1 MVAFLHGKRQQNAA
15 MFDSWVPSSFEVHL
29 TQAAKP
35 WPPVLDQLVILFAF
49 NGFSMFRDI
58 SIDMV
63 AFKQRCK
70 VLSQALGCYWPLCWS
85 YFQSR
90 GQWLVPRQTNSTAIV
105 QCSLFRRQWHQR
117 SKKRRGICD
126 VVIDEYIYIL
136 YIIYIIKLDRIYI
149 IHFAQ
154 ASRHI

>member
-1 MVAFLHGKRQQNAA
+1 MAFLHGKRQQNAA
-15 MFDSWVPSSFEVHL
+15 MFDSWVPSSFEVQL

-35 WPPVLDQLVILFAF
+35 WPTWPPVLDQLVILFAF

-58 SIDMV
+58 RIDMV
-63 AFKQRCK
+63 AFKQRYK

-85 YFQSR
+85 YFQSL

-126 VVIDEYIYIL
+126 VVIDEYI
-136 YIIYIIKLDRIYI
+136 IYINILWKLHNIFCTGI
-149 IHFAQ
+149 
-154 ASRHI
+154 